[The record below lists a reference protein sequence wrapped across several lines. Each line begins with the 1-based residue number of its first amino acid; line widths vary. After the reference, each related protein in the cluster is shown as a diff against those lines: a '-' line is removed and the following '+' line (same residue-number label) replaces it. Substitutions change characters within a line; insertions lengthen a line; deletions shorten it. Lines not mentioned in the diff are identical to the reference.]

1 MRSTV
6 RCFGDPKDTI
16 DSKQLKN
23 QIYLLR
29 FGHTRA
35 LLLKKKG
42 HEMAISPVLGKLTH
56 MWGFQPIKYK
66 MESPNHMVNH
76 HLHLMTT
83 WLQGV
88 LVQPSSKL
96 VLDAASIWKGQM
108 RSWNT
113 WARYVVL
120 KCPWLGFAMH
130 RLLDELTLARTA
142 STALLEPDQF
152 YSQIFP
158 QSYPFTPE
166 VTNFLAWKSYASS
179 ISFASLFVRWL
190 SDEVFQQAQKFLSR
204 RKKWPHFRK
213 VSSQMR
219 YMNSSEESFL
229 CLSSH
234 CWVLG
239 GALALGHH

>member
-1 MRSTV
+1 
-6 RCFGDPKDTI
+6 
-16 DSKQLKN
+16 
-23 QIYLLR
+23 
-29 FGHTRA
+29 
-35 LLLKKKG
+35 
-42 HEMAISPVLGKLTH
+42 
-56 MWGFQPIKYK
+56 
-66 MESPNHMVNH
+66 MVNH

-88 LVQPSSKL
+88 LVQPASKL

-113 WARYVVL
+113 RTRYVVL

-179 ISFASLFVRWL
+179 ISFASLSQSEQLCSFRASLCLHLLTSLQVQLGGSSSGVWLVQLILSIFSQLHRTFSPKPRIISL
-190 SDEVFQQAQKFLSR
+190 SDIKFLREMKLSGFCFVALFLIMVCMELTN
-204 RKKWPHFRK
+204 FRK
-213 VSSQMR
+213 WFVGLIR
-219 YMNSSEESFL
+219 N
-229 CLSSH
+229 
-234 CWVLG
+234 
-239 GALALGHH
+239 